1 MCVCEGKRGRW
12 DLEEGISKYLGV
24 LCPVNHCG
32 YIVGGGG
39 GVIFDMRWAE
49 EGEGRRQT

>member
-1 MCVCEGKRGRW
+1 MCVCEGGRGRW

-24 LCPVNHCG
+24 LCRQPLWL
-32 YIVGGGG
+32 YRWGGGG